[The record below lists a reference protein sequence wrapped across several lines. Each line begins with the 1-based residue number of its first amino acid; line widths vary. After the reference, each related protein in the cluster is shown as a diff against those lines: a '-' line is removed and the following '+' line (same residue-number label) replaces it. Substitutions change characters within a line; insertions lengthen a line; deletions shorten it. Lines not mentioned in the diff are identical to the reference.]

1 MKLAAALLVVI
12 GLGGLVGQASAEPL
26 DTVLARSTTE
36 RKAVVL
42 EIGAEW
48 CKPCKEFERSI
59 LPDARVKAALKQVIF
74 VRYDADDEQG
84 QEVVRRLK
92 VDGYPTFILLGAKG
106 AELGRQVGTPLGEPG
121 VGQFL
126 DLLRDAGGAL
136 DDVVSMAA
144 KLKAHPGDLDLEL
157 SAARWYLG
165 RKLPHE
171 ALWHYAAVAKSS
183 RATVA
188 QRHDATDAA
197 LHLTRTLAWRAQLI
211 SDKVSLL
218 RQDPALAAYD
228 DLVVTTVGSTLPPD
242 EAKALVST
250 VLAAQTD
257 DEQLNSLVYV
267 ALAAGANDAALAG
280 IQRVVAHQHVPQ
292 FLDTLAEVHH
302 VRGERAKALEVEDE
316 AIELAKGTP
325 LAKALA
331 VNRGRFASSRIDS
344 TEVMTARARAD
355 ALRARFDSVDEL
367 DQVAPPESAKV
378 KDQRARNM
386 KAMEQQ
392 LALAKSVGEKCRGV
406 AGTSDYAYANVG
418 VVKERI
424 AGVTLYLDAGAPP
437 ALRTCLARELV
448 GQPFLDTSSNNRS
461 MAISLT
467 ATR

>member
-1 MKLAAALLVVI
+1 MKLATALLVV
-12 GLGGLVGQASAEPL
+12 LGLVGQAGAEPL
-26 DTVLARSTTE
+26 ETVLARSATE

-59 LPDARVKAALKQVIF
+59 LPDARVKAALTQVIF
-74 VRYDADDEQG
+74 VRYDADEEQG

-106 AELGRQVGTPLGEPG
+106 AELARQVGTPLGEEG

-126 DLLRDAGGAL
+126 DLLRDAQGAL

-144 KLKAHPGDLDLEL
+144 KLKAHRGDLDLEL

-171 ALWHYAAVAKSS
+171 ALSHYEAVATSP
-183 RATVA
+183 RASTH
-188 QRHDATDAA
+188 QRHDAMDAV
-197 LHLTRTLAWRAQLI
+197 LHLKRTLGWREQLI
-211 SDKVSLL
+211 ADKVALL

-228 DLVVTTVGSTLPPD
+228 DLVVATVGSTLPPAD
-242 EAKALVST
+242 AKALVTT

-267 ALAAGANDAALAG
+267 ALAAGANDAALAA
-280 IQRVVAHQHVPQ
+280 IQKVVAHQRVPQ

-302 VRGERAKALEVEDE
+302 VRGDRDQALKVEDE

-325 LAKALA
+325 IAKALA
-331 VNRGRFASSRIDS
+331 VNRERFASGRIDS
-344 TEVMTARARAD
+344 VEVMTARARAD
-355 ALRARFDSVDEL
+355 ALRTRFDTVDEL

-378 KDQRARNM
+378 KDQRAHNM

-392 LALAKSVGEKCRGV
+392 LALAKSVGDKCRGV

-437 ALRTCLARELV
+437 ALRTCLSRELV
-448 GQPFLDTSSNNRS
+448 GQPFLDASSKNRS
-461 MAISLT
+461 MAIRLT